1 MNILLI
7 GYGKMG
13 KAIEAI
19 ALQRGHHIIGKVD
32 NQEELL
38 QFNQLADV
46 AIEFTQPESAIQ
58 NLKFC
63 FEKKIPVVCGTTGW
77 LQHAK
82 EIENECL
89 QKEGAL
95 LYSSN
100 FSLGVNLFFK
110 LNEQLAK
117 LMKPYSDY
125 QISIDE
131 THHTQKKR
139 CAQWHGHYPG

>member
-19 ALQRGHHIIGKVD
+19 ALQRGHLIVGKVD
-32 NQEELL
+32 NEEQLMH
-38 QFNQLADV
+38 FNGTADV
-46 AIEFTQPESAIQ
+46 AIEFTQPEAAIR
-58 NLKFC
+58 NLTYC
-63 FEKKIPVVCGTTGW
+63 FNHKIPVVCGTTGW

-82 EIENECL
+82 QIEEACS
-89 QKEGAL
+89 QKGGAL

-110 LNEQLAK
+110 LNETLAQL
-117 LMKPYSDY
+117 MRPYTNY
-125 QISIDE
+125 QVSIDE
-131 THHTQKKR
+131 THHTQK
-139 CAQWHGHYPG
+139 